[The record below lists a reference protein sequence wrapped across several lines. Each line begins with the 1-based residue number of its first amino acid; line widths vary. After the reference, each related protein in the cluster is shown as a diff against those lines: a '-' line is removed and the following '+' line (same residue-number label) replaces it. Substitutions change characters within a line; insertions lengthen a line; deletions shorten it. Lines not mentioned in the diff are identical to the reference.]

1 MKEYLGIVS
10 FCMIGGAKVYKKIIE
25 PRVSE
30 TDGIGH
36 INNTTIPIWFEA
48 ARNEMFKLF
57 TPDSSFKNW
66 KMIILNMNVDYVNQI
81 YFGRDVEVYTWV
93 KRIGN
98 SSLQLYEEIHQ
109 DGRLCAIDTVT
120 YVNFNLKTQ
129 KSEPIPEKIRSE
141 LESHYYHEKEI
152 NE

>member
-1 MKEYLGIVS
+1 LK
-10 FCMIGGAKVYKKIIE
+10 IGGVIVYKKIIE

-48 ARNEMFKLF
+48 ARNEIFKLF
-57 TPDSSFKNW
+57 TPDNSFENW

-81 YFGRDVEVYTWV
+81 YFGRNVEVYTWI

-109 DGRLCAIDTVT
+109 DGRLCVIGSVT

-141 LESHYYHEKEI
+141 LELHFYQENGLMEEWKG
-152 NE
+152 

>member
-1 MKEYLGIVS
+1 M
-10 FCMIGGAKVYKKIIE
+10 YKKVIE

-48 ARNEMFKLF
+48 ARNEIFKLF
-57 TPDSSFKNW
+57 TPDSSFENW
-66 KMIILNMNVDYVNQI
+66 KMIILNMNVDYVKQI

-98 SSLQLYEEIHQ
+98 SSIQLYEEIHQ
-109 DGRLCAIDTVT
+109 GGQLCAIGSVT

-129 KSEPIPEKIRSE
+129 KSEPIPNQIRAQLE
-141 LESHYYHEKEI
+141 LHLYIEEKE
-152 NE
+152 NKTVK

>member
-1 MKEYLGIVS
+1 
-10 FCMIGGAKVYKKIIE
+10 MIGGTIVYKKRIE

-48 ARNEMFKLF
+48 ARNEIFKLF
-57 TPDSSFKNW
+57 TPDSSFENW
-66 KMIILNMNVDYVNQI
+66 KMIILNMNLDYLNQI

-109 DGRLCAIDTVT
+109 DGRVCAIDTVT

-129 KSEPIPEKIRSE
+129 KSELIPDKIRGV
-141 LESHYYHEKEI
+141 LEGHYYPEGEI
-152 NE
+152 NK